1 MPSGSSTRVEIIR
14 PGHVLSDEEE
24 LRLLDT
30 LADLLDSRFVIPG
43 TNIHFGLDGVLGL
56 LPVIGDILSAF
67 ISLYLIQRASR
78 LGLSPWLKAR
88 MLWNVALDTAIG
100 AIPVVGDAFDG
111 GTFSAVRSE
120 GASGAK
126 LPMYFLG
133 RPGSARAALGV
144 ELTSG

>member
-100 AIPVVGDAFDG
+100 AIPVVGDAFDVG
-111 GTFSAVRSE
+111 FKSN
-120 GASGAK
+120 
-126 LPMYFLG
+126 
-133 RPGSARAALGV
+133 
-144 ELTSG
+144 

>member
-100 AIPVVGDAFDG
+100 AIPVVGDAFDVG
-111 GTFSAVRSE
+111 FKSNKRNMALVR
-120 GASGAK
+120 
-126 LPMYFLG
+126 
-133 RPGSARAALGV
+133 RAL
-144 ELTSG
+144 EKRTRR